1 MPYTVPVHGINTF
14 LRWSSVMQN
23 PQDVQQAAQA
33 LRAKLAHSAPQG
45 HTVAPRTG
53 IVLGTGLGELA
64 EHLGNSIAVP
74 YAEVPSYPLSTVEGH
89 EGRFIYGMLGTVP
102 IILQQG
108 RCHLYEG
115 YSPREVCMGVR
126 IMHEMGVRNLII
138 TNAAGALNPQFD
150 AGGLML
156 ITDHINMTGLS
167 PLTGAN
173 HEAWGV
179 RYPDMSAVY
188 DKEYITLALRCA
200 AQEGLRVERGVYLCT
215 AGPQLE
221 TPAETRFFR
230 TIGADAVGMS
240 TAMESIAAH
249 HLGMRILGI
258 ACLTNK
264 NLPDCMA
271 PATIEDIVQTA
282 QLSSTAMLRLVSA
295 LVAELG

>member
-1 MPYTVPVHGINTF
+1 
-14 LRWSSVMQN
+14 MQN

-33 LRAKLAHSAPQG
+33 LRTKLALCAPQALNA
-45 HTVAPRTG
+45 APRIG

-64 EHLGNSIAVP
+64 EHLTDSAAVP
-74 YAEVPSYPLSTVEGH
+74 YAALPHYPISTVQGH
-89 EGRFIYGMLGTVP
+89 EGRFIVGKLGAVP
-102 IILQQG
+102 VMLQQG

-126 IMHEMGVRNLII
+126 LMHEMGVQSLII

-173 HEAWGV
+173 CEAWGV

-188 DKEYITLALRCA
+188 DKDYCAAALRCA
-200 AQEGLRVERGVYLCT
+200 TQEHLRLERGVYLCT

-240 TAMESIAAH
+240 TVMESIAAH
-249 HLGMRILGI
+249 HLGMRLVGI
-258 ACLTNK
+258 ACLSNK

-271 PATIEDIVQTA
+271 PATIEEIVHTA
-282 QLSSTAMLRLVSA
+282 QTSAAALLRLVRA
-295 LVAELG
+295 LVQVL